1 MADMPGIVSGR
12 KRILDAALKA
22 FVGKGYEE
30 VGIEEI
36 AQAAGTP
43 RGVLLF
49 HFPSRE
55 RIFLALMDRFAD
67 SVERKILAVIEEQN
81 QGMLRVEAALTACLE
96 AFARHWRQT
105 KVLLSPAVALGAP
118 YQDKQNEIRTRFAR
132 HIQRFLDEAIA
143 LGQIPAVDTE
153 VIATAWI
160 GAIHHLIMTW
170 IRAGEP
176 DRERIEASLVPMLL
190 HSVQY
195 PPDGNPSA

>member
-1 MADMPGIVSGR
+1 MSETITGR
-12 KRILDAALKA
+12 KRILDAALEA
-22 FVGKGYEE
+22 FVGKGYDE
-30 VGIEEI
+30 VDIAEI

-67 SVERKILAVIEEQN
+67 SVERKILAVIEEQD

-132 HIQRFLDEAIA
+132 HIRRFLDEAIA
-143 LGQIPAVDTE
+143 LRQIPAVDTE
-153 VIATAWI
+153 VVATAWI

-170 IRAGEP
+170 IRSGEP
-176 DRERIEASLVPMLL
+176 GRERIEASLVPMLL

-195 PPDGNPSA
+195 RPDGRASA

>member
-1 MADMPGIVSGR
+1 MSETMSGR
-12 KRILDAALKA
+12 KRILDAALEA
-22 FVGKGYEE
+22 FVGKGYDD

-36 AQAAGTP
+36 AQTAGTP
-43 RGVLLF
+43 RGALLF

-67 SVERKILAVIEEQN
+67 SVERKILAVMEEQD

-118 YQDKQNEIRTRFAR
+118 YQDKQNQIRTRFAR

-143 LGQIPAVDTE
+143 LRQIPAVDTE

-176 DRERIEASLVPMLL
+176 DRDRIEASLVPMLL

-195 PPDGNPSA
+195 QPDRTPSA